1 MNIGF
6 DNSSGTLQFVFPADE
21 LREAQKI
28 LDLFGWQGDAEVDEI
43 LTLVEAWAE
52 SMEKMQ

>member
-1 MNIGF
+1 MQIGF

>member
-1 MNIGF
+1 MQIGF

-28 LDLFGWQGDAEVDEI
+28 LDLFGWQGDADVDEI
-43 LTLVEAWAE
+43 MTLVEAWAE
-52 SMEKMQ
+52 SMEHLQ